1 MTRLFGEWTSC
12 ILRPNVLRSLVTF
25 PLGSHHNQVP
35 GGRQRVRIPN
45 GLYTWCCPDR
55 VGHVQQDVA
64 SWQNLAE
71 GARRSDG
78 EERQKPDPRQPRRGW
93 QKLRHTPS
101 IRNPSAK
108 ICGSLGR
115 SGNAPSQKPERTTP
129 MVSLPTS
136 RLNQCDAQPFRWLLL
151 CHPLVASTTGQLV
164 RQQLF
169 SAVRAGAAA
178 RICREAGARVPSNV
192 TVRDLDHVP
201 SRH

>member
-1 MTRLFGEWTSC
+1 MFAFRTVSTHGAALTEWDTC
-12 ILRPNVLRSLVTF
+12 NRC
-25 PLGSHHNQVP
+25 GK
-35 GGRQRVRIPN
+35 
-45 GLYTWCCPDR
+45 
-55 VGHVQQDVA
+55 
-64 SWQNLAE
+64 LAE
-71 GARRSDG
+71 SSRRSSAVRRR
-78 EERQKPDPRQPRRGW
+78 ERQKPDPRQPRRGW

-108 ICGSLGR
+108 ICGSG
-115 SGNAPSQKPERTTP
+115 SEPSQKPERTTP